1 MPSSTRKVVINKG
14 YEGDEPITETPM
26 HLKEVRSL
34 TRENQIDQVNIMAD
48 DPWNYNDTIPEK
60 SDPEK
65 KSNRLYLAL
74 VIITC
79 LISVVVILLNLLM
92 LFGKIGERCSC
103 SSNTG

>member
-1 MPSSTRKVVINKG
+1 
-14 YEGDEPITETPM
+14 M

-34 TRENQIDQVNIMAD
+34 TRENQIDQVNIAD
-48 DPWNYNDTIPEK
+48 DPWNHNDTLPET

-74 VIITC
+74 VIIAC

-92 LFGKIGERCSC
+92 FFGKIGEKCSC
-103 SSNTG
+103 SSNKG